1 MDMTDVHR
9 QPPSSVPKG
18 YDSDFGFDAFPLAV
32 SCTDRSDIMVLPDDM
47 VPDRR
52 LMLCLMDVVHMAC
65 VTGSPVHA
73 VTRTSDGWIHG
84 VADPDGSFSG
94 LLFPRGS
101 DPVQADDACLREMFR
116 RTMRTG
122 VSQRHT
128 FSVSG
133 YSETPWFGDA
143 VGYIMMYD
151 RRGRYV
157 MTDRDP
163 HDVWSD
169 GMVISGPTELFSVM
183 NDKQRSVGHRVGI
196 LDTGGCIP

>member
-1 MDMTDVHR
+1 MDMTDGHR
-9 QPPSSVPKG
+9 QPPSSPEG
-18 YDSDFGFDAFPLAV
+18 YDTDFEFDAFLLV
-32 SCTDRSDIMVLPDDM
+32 ISCTDRSDIMVLPDGM

-52 LMLCLMDVVHMAC
+52 LMLCLMNIVHMAHM
-65 VTGSPVHA
+65 TGAPVHA
-73 VTRTSDGWIHG
+73 VARTSDGWVHG
-84 VADPDGSFSG
+84 VADPGGTFSG
-94 LLFPRGS
+94 LLFPCGS
-101 DPVQADDACLREMFR
+101 DPVQADDGCLREMFR
-116 RTMRTG
+116 RTIRIG
-122 VSQRHT
+122 ISQRHI

-143 VGYIMMYD
+143 VGFIMMYD

-163 HDVWSD
+163 HIIGSD
-169 GMVISGPTELFSVM
+169 TMVISGPTELFSIL

>member
-1 MDMTDVHR
+1 MDMKDVHGP
-9 QPPSSVPKG
+9 PPSSASEG
-18 YDSDFGFDAFPLAV
+18 YDTDFEFDAFPLAV
-32 SCTDRSDIMVLPDDM
+32 SCTDRSDIMVLPDVM

-52 LMLCLMDVVHMAC
+52 LMLCLMNVIHMAHM
-65 VTGSPVHA
+65 TGTPVHA
-73 VTRTSDGWIHG
+73 VTRASDGWVHG
-84 VADPDGSFSG
+84 VADFDGSFSG

-163 HDVWSD
+163 HILGSD
-169 GMVISGPTELFSVM
+169 PMVISGPTELLSFM